1 MLGLEEIKSSI
12 SKILPFTLAEE
23 LLEEIAY
30 GCSSI
35 TFREKGE
42 SLFRPGDTPKGFYWI
57 MKGPVIMQFSGTK
70 KLLMNGGS
78 FVGLD
83 NFSSGEQHQFNV
95 ITADKNVETL
105 FVDRRCY
112 TNLFLNKLDLST
124 YVLQQHLNQLILLKN
139 GIRGGAI
146 A

>member
-12 SKILPFTLAEE
+12 SGVLPFTLGEE

-35 TFREKGE
+35 TFREEGE

-57 MKGPVIMQFSGTK
+57 MKGPVLMQLSDRE
-70 KLLMNGGS
+70 KLMMRDGA
-78 FVGLD
+78 FIGLD
-83 NFSSGEQHQFNV
+83 NFSSGEHHQFNV
-95 ITADKNVETL
+95 FTADRNVQTL

-139 GIRGGAI
+139 RIRGGAV